1 MNDIQSIVDNFLAA
15 AARLER
21 LTGQINAMADQLEP
35 ALGHTAAEAAVL
47 ANPHVSNAI
56 KKTFEGTAETV
67 QVDWRAQ
74 TPQGAAPSSDVPPAP
89 PVAAAVEVEGPGD
102 AAPETPRPA
111 VPTAEAPPWETQA
124 AAAPVA
130 EEKKGGRRTLEQIAA
145 DLGVNLDDVKRWK
158 GAGKRVGK
166 KDMEEFK
173 ALAEKAGNNVPA
185 APSNPFP
192 PAPATAPYDNGGQL
206 PTAAAPVT
214 NQGPAQEW
222 PASVAPQPQAPAAA
236 APGEQFGEWPTIEGG
251 FDPSNPFGG

>member
-1 MNDIQSIVDNFLAA
+1 MNDIRTIVDDFIKAA
-15 AARLER
+15 ERLER

-35 ALGHTAAEAAVL
+35 ALAGGVPKFAPGGILPEKYEARSEPPV
-47 ANPHVSNAI
+47 NP
-56 KKTFEGTAETV
+56 TTMPPEGYHFTGSSPTEMAPN
-67 QVDWRAQ
+67 
-74 TPQGAAPSSDVPPAP
+74 TPQGAAPSSAQTTATPPAG
-89 PVAAAVEVEGPGD
+89 AVEVEGPGVG
-102 AAPETPRPA
+102 APETPRPA
-111 VPTAEAPPWETQA
+111 GPTPEAPPWETQA
-124 AAAPVA
+124 AAAPAA

-173 ALAEKAGNNVPA
+173 ALAEKAGNSVPA

-192 PAPATAPYDNGGQL
+192 PAPVTPAAGSVPPQ
-206 PTAAAPVT
+206 AAPVT
-214 NQGPAQEW
+214 EW
-222 PASVAPQPQAPAAA
+222 PTAAPVPPQQ

>member
-1 MNDIQSIVDNFLAA
+1 MNDIRTIVDDFIKAA
-15 AARLER
+15 ERLER

-35 ALGHTAAEAAVL
+35 ALGGGTVPEIRRVPVADFVAEAI
-47 ANPHVSNAI
+47 NP
-56 KKTFEGTAETV
+56 TTMPPEGYHFTGSSPTETAPN
-67 QVDWRAQ
+67 
-74 TPQGAAPSSDVPPAP
+74 TPQGAAPSSAPTPAAP
-89 PVAAAVEVEGPGD
+89 TASAVEVEGPGA

-111 VPTAEAPPWETQA
+111 GPTVAEAPPWETQA
-124 AAAPVA
+124 AAPAA

-173 ALAEKAGNNVPA
+173 ALAEKAGNSVPA

-192 PAPATAPYDNGGQL
+192 PAS
-206 PTAAAPVT
+206 APVT
-214 NQGPAQEW
+214 APAPQGPPQEW
-222 PASVAPQPQAPAAA
+222 PAVASPVAPPAPPAQQ
-236 APGEQFGEWPTIEGG
+236 PGEQFGEWPTVEGG